1 MWENKRRLSK
11 SSLEKK
17 NEIKFACSEEGREHR
32 RLHRRGQS
40 GTVLCGP
47 SDGSQGRLTED
58 GDAVEFKQVPT
69 ATLVMYHSL
78 LCPANYLEP
87 GIHLA
92 IYFVY
97 CS

>member
-1 MWENKRRLSK
+1 M
-11 SSLEKK
+11 
-17 NEIKFACSEEGREHR
+17 
-32 RLHRRGQS
+32 
-40 GTVLCGP
+40 LCGP